1 MFTIAI
7 WNFKGG
13 SFKTTAT
20 HTLAT
25 GLALKGKRVLVIDTD
40 PQAHTTQMLGLE
52 PKANLYDLL
61 VRNASLKDVVDMAPK
76 QLYDP
81 ENKSTGQVIVIRS
94 NDETGLIPMKMND
107 PLLLRDRIEALKDIV
122 DFALIDTSPTPS
134 LLSAVINIAADG
146 VLYPTK
152 CEALH
157 LDGLV
162 RAIEYTDRIND
173 MRSRANIDNM
183 RSLGILPAIFRSKTL
198 EHNDLLQSLL
208 NEYDDEVWKPIPDS
222 ILWAEAARNRMPIF
236 TYAPDSKAA
245 KAGLGLVDEFLER
258 VSA

>member
-1 MFTIAI
+1 MLTVAI

-25 GLALKGKRVLVIDTD
+25 GLALLGKRVLVIDTD
-40 PQAHTTQMLGLE
+40 PQAHTTQMLGLK
-52 PKANLYDLL
+52 PKASLYDLL
-61 VRNASLKDVVDMAPK
+61 VRNAPLNEVIDRAPK

-81 ENKSTGQVIVIRS
+81 EKRAKGEVIVIRS

-107 PLLLRDRIEALKDIV
+107 PLLLRDKVEALDNIV

-146 VLYPTK
+146 VIYPTK

-162 RAIEYTDRIND
+162 RAIEYTERIND
-173 MRSRANIDNM
+173 MRGRVNLTAM
-183 RSLGILPAIFRSKTL
+183 RSLGILPAIFRRKTL
-198 EHNDLLQSLL
+198 EHTDLLKSLL
-208 NEYDDEVWKPIPDS
+208 KEYQEDVWKPIPDS
-222 ILWAEAARNRMPIF
+222 ILWAEAARNRQPIF
-236 TYAPDSKAA
+236 TYAPNSNAA
-245 KAGLGLVDEFLER
+245 QAGLGMVDEFLER